1 MRGSVTGA
9 ARQASCATEETQMC
23 GRQGPGRLS
32 PTTVL
37 ALLTLMVLAVGLLVT
52 GADAG

>member
-1 MRGSVTGA
+1 
-9 ARQASCATEETQMC
+9 MC
-23 GRQGPGRLS
+23 GKEGPGRLS

-37 ALLTLMVLAVGLLVT
+37 AALTLMVLAVGLLVV